1 MTPATARPKARRS
14 TSVKVD
20 AAAPAAKRPTTTRA
34 PRRRR
39 VARKGPLVQLT
50 AEGVRGLQEHVARL
64 RAELDGMRELLGDPR
79 RDERLVLDAERLFA
93 EIDSYEGLIA
103 QSDPLDEVAA
113 RASSTIVLG
122 SRVAITFADGGREIV
137 RLVHPSEA
145 FLDEER
151 ISAQSPLAQALLGLS
166 AGDTAQVKAPAGTI
180 RVTIDAVGADVDDR
194 VAVGAA

>member
-39 VARKGPLVQLT
+39 VARKGPLVLLT

-113 RASSTIVLG
+113 QSSSIIVLG

-180 RVTIDAVGADVDDR
+180 RVTIDAVGVDVDTR